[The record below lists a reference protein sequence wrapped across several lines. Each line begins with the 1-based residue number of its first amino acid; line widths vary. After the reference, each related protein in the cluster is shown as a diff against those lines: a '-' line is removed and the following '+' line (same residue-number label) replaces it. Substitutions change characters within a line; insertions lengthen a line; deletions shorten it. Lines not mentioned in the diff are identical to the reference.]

1 VSATAVPAR
10 VAPVAI
16 LARDVLGAVAH
27 RAVCQVPG
35 CSLGPNGTP
44 WTSRPMDAL
53 RDGSVAAGMVRSAQ
67 AHAKRHTDAQD
78 ALDARLSALGD
89 RAAGVNQQETS
100 RGTTDHRPQSGAG
113 RTGEAHQ

>member
-35 CSLGPNGTP
+35 CTP